1 MASLIPSLSSI
12 IKLTP
17 RTLRTFSRI
26 NQIRNMSSI
35 PKPIRTSN
43 ACPPAGPYS
52 QAMKANGMVFVS
64 GQIPADKEGNIITGS
79 IEEVTEAVFANL
91 AAVLKA
97 SGSSFNRVVKVNV
110 FLSDMG
116 NFARMNSVYEKYFSG
131 HKPARSC
138 VAVKELPKGVD
149 VEIECIAL
157 EDTTPGKTIGRQHGE
172 DDEFN

>member
-1 MASLIPSLSSI
+1 M
-12 IKLTP
+12 K
-17 RTLRTFSRI
+17 
-26 NQIRNMSSI
+26 IRNKELKLQNWKLNSI
-35 PKPIRTSN
+35 LKPVRTHD

-52 QAMKANGMVFVS
+52 QAIKANGLVFVS

-79 IEEVTEAVFANL
+79 IEEQTEAVFANL

-97 SGSSFNRVVKVNV
+97 SNSSFNKVVKVNA
-110 FLSDMG
+110 FLSDMA

-138 VAVKELPKGVD
+138 VAVRELPKGVD

-157 EDTTPGKTIGRQHGE
+157 EDPTPGKKSAVSAEAEGE
-172 DDEFN
+172 EE